1 MSKEILVSVNVKL
14 DKLYNCLYTSAI
26 RCGKEYVFLKEV
38 RRKLKRLNL
47 DS

>member
-26 RCGKEYVFLKEV
+26 HCGKEYAFLKEV
-38 RRKLKRLNL
+38 RGKPKHLNL